1 MEISARY
8 GTENEKNGKNLATG
22 DLVSLEAGRDDGAD
36 VDADPA
42 VDVHAVEEAVAGLGL
57 QLHDPLPVGHV
68 DDDETRR
75 EKDFDQSG
83 HFRILFR
90 NSNLE

>member
-8 GTENEKNGKNLATG
+8 GTENEKNGKNLAAG
-22 DLVSLEAGRDDGAD
+22 DLVSLESGCNYGAD

-57 QLHDPLPVGHV
+57 QLHDPLPVGRV

-75 EKDFDQSG
+75 DKDFDQSA

-90 NSNLE
+90 NSNKG